1 MENLAQ
7 NAPPREMRQTD
18 VMDPARAAALL
29 ATLGLPAAV
38 QTGDAL
44 PPFFHQIYFWQA
56 LPPAELGRDGHP
68 ATGASD
74 NSVIPDL
81 GLPRR
86 MWAGGRLEF
95 HASLRAGLAAEKITT
110 VADIS
115 RKTGRSGPLGF
126 VTLQHDIM
134 QDGQLTTASFRI
146 WFTVKTQRPMPP
158 SRSRRLPRL
167 MRHMR
172 SPRSSTPRCCFA
184 IRP

>member
-29 ATLGLPAAV
+29 ATLGRPAAV

-95 HASLRAGLAAEKITT
+95 HAPCALALR
-110 VADIS
+110 
-115 RKTGRSGPLGF
+115 
-126 VTLQHDIM
+126 
-134 QDGQLTTASFRI
+134 
-146 WFTVKTQRPMPP
+146 
-158 SRSRRLPRL
+158 PR
-167 MRHMR
+167 R
-172 SPRSSTPRCCFA
+172 SPPLLISAARPGAAGPWALSRCNMTLCRTA
-184 IRP
+184 N